1 MSFEE
6 LAQLADEIILRDMAK
21 AHVIER
27 DNNKVPWGITE
38 NGWDWMMILM
48 RLAGIDMNDAKFVQ
62 ELEQAHKVHTAVK
75 H

>member
-1 MSFEE
+1 MGFEE
-6 LAQLADEIILRDMAK
+6 LAQLADEIVLRDMAK

-27 DNNKVPWGITE
+27 DNNKGPWGING

-48 RLAGIDMNDAKFVQ
+48 RLAGIDLKDAKFVQ
-62 ELEQAHKVHTAVK
+62 ELEQARNVHTAVK